1 MNLGSMIAVI
11 KENPEF
17 ALMKGF
23 GRFGIVRHAVKEA
36 RSLSQWAKW
45 TTYCNELRRQ
55 MDKSI
60 LAAFDPDQFAE
71 VLERD
76 GIATGL
82 MLPKMVVDELL
93 RVAETA
99 PCFADRDPRYG
110 FALSARAAAEKALG
124 KPILL
129 AQYFNMDKQAPVV
142 ARLRDDP
149 FLRLVAAQYLG
160 SLPTHISTNMWWTF
174 PVNASEEDRIKHA
187 HRFHNDLDDF
197 AFMKFF
203 FYLTDVDADDGAH
216 VCVRGSHR
224 SPLVKKISDN
234 WKLRRYQDEE
244 VQQAYSADHIL
255 HIGGPRGTGFAE
267 DTMCIHKG
275 ATPVHQPRLVIQ
287 FQYALFDYLMQH
299 DNVDERLLARI
310 D

>member
-1 MNLGSMIAVI
+1 MKLGSIVAVI

-23 GRFGIVRHAVKEA
+23 GRFGMVRHVVKEA
-36 RSLSQWAKW
+36 RSLSQRTRWIS
-45 TTYCNELRRQ
+45 YCDHLRQQ

-60 LAAFDPDQFAE
+60 LAAFDPEQFAE
-71 VLERD
+71 VLQRD

-82 MLPKMVVDELL
+82 MLPRSVIDELL
-93 RVAETA
+93 HVAETA

-110 FALSARAAAEKALG
+110 FGLSGRAEAEKALG

-129 AQYFNMDKQAPVV
+129 AQYFNMDKHAPVV

-174 PVNASEEDRIKHA
+174 PVNASEHDLVKHA

-203 FYLTDVDADDGAH
+203 FYLTDVDTGDGAH

-224 SPLVKKISDN
+224 SPLVSKTSDN
-234 WKLRRYQDEE
+234 WKIRRYQDDE
-244 VQQAYSADHIL
+244 VRKAYGADRIM
-255 HIGGPRGTGFAE
+255 HIGGPAGTGFAE
-267 DTMCIHKG
+267 DTICIHK
-275 ATPVHQPRLVIQ
+275 ASTPVRRPRLVIQ

-299 DNVDERLLARI
+299 DNIDERLLKRI
-310 D
+310 A

>member
-1 MNLGSMIAVI
+1 MNLSSMIAVI

-36 RSLSQWAKW
+36 RSLSQRAKW

-82 MLPKMVVDELL
+82 MLPKTVVDELL

-110 FALSARAAAEKALG
+110 FTLSARAAAEKALG

-187 HRFHNDLDDF
+187 HSL
-197 AFMKFF
+197 
-203 FYLTDVDADDGAH
+203 
-216 VCVRGSHR
+216 
-224 SPLVKKISDN
+224 P
-234 WKLRRYQDEE
+234 Q
-244 VQQAYSADHIL
+244 
-255 HIGGPRGTGFAE
+255 
-267 DTMCIHKG
+267 
-275 ATPVHQPRLVIQ
+275 
-287 FQYALFDYLMQH
+287 
-299 DNVDERLLARI
+299 
-310 D
+310 